1 MWVLDIPPGD
11 LINANERLHWA
22 VRARRTRDLKRDAL
36 VVARAARVPR
46 MDRIRVVGVVHPPDR
61 RRRDPHNLY
70 PTLKAYIDGIVKAGV
85 IVDDDSE
92 HLVGVEMV
100 MGAPSR
106 PMRLSVMIYRVDS
119 ANHRV

>member
-1 MWVLDIPPGD
+1 MWVLDIPPGE

-36 VVARAARVPR
+36 VVALAARVPR
-46 MDRIRVVGVVHPPDR
+46 MDRIRIVGVVHPPNR

-85 IVDDDSE
+85 IVDDDSS
-92 HLVGVEMV
+92 HLAGVEMV
-100 MGAPSR
+100 LGEPAR
-106 PMRLSVMIYRVDS
+106 LLRLSVVINRVDS
-119 ANHRV
+119 ANPRV

>member
-22 VRARRTRDLKRDAL
+22 VRARRTRDLKADAFR
-36 VVARAARVPR
+36 VARAARVPR

-70 PTLKAYIDGIVKAGV
+70 PTLKAYIDGIVMAGV
-85 IVDDDSE
+85 LVDDDAS
-92 HLVGVEMV
+92 HLVEVSMV
-100 MGAPSR
+100 IGSPAKPL
-106 PMRLSVMIYRVDS
+106 RLSVEIYPIDGANARV
-119 ANHRV
+119 